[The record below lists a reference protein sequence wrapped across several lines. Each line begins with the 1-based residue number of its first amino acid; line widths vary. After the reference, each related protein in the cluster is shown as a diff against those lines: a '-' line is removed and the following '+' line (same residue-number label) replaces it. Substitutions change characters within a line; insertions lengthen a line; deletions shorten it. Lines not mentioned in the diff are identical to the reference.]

1 MLLNIQQSC
10 VINGDNNTPYFH
22 LEKVTRKGDPV
33 SAYLFNLAL
42 EVDFVL
48 EIFKHDFLYS
58 AYADDSIFFLRSVP
72 SVKELNNS
80 FSQFYNFSGLR
91 ANIGKKANKAGIGS
105 LKWVKEAVYQSVKK
119 MQQVLRLWNSRT
131 LTLGRGRIIIFITLA
146 ISEIAYLAFILPCYL
161 ILP

>member
-48 EIFKHDFLYS
+48 EIFKHDFLYT

-80 FSQFYNFSGLR
+80 FSQFYNISGLK
-91 ANIGKKANKAGIGS
+91 ANIEKCEIAGKGS
-105 LKWVKEAVYQSVKK
+105 LKRVKEAVYQSVKK

-131 LTLGRGRIIIFITLA
+131 LTLGRGRIIIFKTLA
-146 ISEIAYLAFILPCYL
+146 ISEIVYFAFILPCYL

>member
-48 EIFKHDFLYS
+48 EIFKHDFLYT
-58 AYADDSIFFLRSVP
+58 AYADDSIFFLEVFHQLRNLTIVSA
-72 SVKELNNS
+72 N
-80 FSQFYNFSGLR
+80 FIISQ
-91 ANIGKKANKAGIGS
+91 
-105 LKWVKEAVYQSVKK
+105 V
-119 MQQVLRLWNSRT
+119 
-131 LTLGRGRIIIFITLA
+131 
-146 ISEIAYLAFILPCYL
+146 
-161 ILP
+161 